1 MNAEVD
7 AVAGSPAM
15 LARAVQTGAS
25 VMNLW
30 MNLSREARSAVES
43 QLRIA
48 NDKAETDARLNSI
61 TQRDERETEK
71 HQLDMQA
78 TRRSMERGDEDI
90 ARRNLLDANKDARGW
105 AEHVARMDNNYARK
119 ALLGLE
125 ARIKV
130 ADYRRRTSYAA
141 AEDERDAA
149 QHEARMT
156 NFAASK
162 AVIEDEGRI
171 NRADFDRRASDSA
184 AEQTRRDDL
193 NAARIAAVNQQAA
206 GEAELLREKVG
217 EVRDR
222 REFRRRAQGLS
233 EDLAQQAEADESVM
247 QAAARFGAAVGSGDL
262 SEENAEAAAQYFARL
277 REDAD
282 VDPEAF
288 VEEALRAGEVP
299 TPDMATEGTVEAM
312 AADATFR
319 TIKHHLDSEGAPEE
333 VTQPDSGEQIGEA
346 IEAAVPDVE
355 AATQSE
361 NLVDQVAPA
370 AAPSAARAASTGPDA
385 SE

>member
-15 LARAVQTGAS
+15 LARAIQTGAS

-30 MNLSREARSAVES
+30 MSLSRETRSAVES

-61 TQRDERETEK
+61 AQRDERETEK
-71 HQLDMQA
+71 HQLDMRA

-105 AEHVARMDNNYARK
+105 AEHVARMDNNQVRK
-119 ALLGLE
+119 ALIALE

-130 ADYRRRTSYAA
+130 ADYRRRNHYAA
-141 AEDERDAA
+141 AEDERDAV
-149 QHEARMT
+149 QHGARMA

-162 AVIEDEGRI
+162 KVIEDEGRI
-171 NRADFDRRASDSA
+171 NRADLDRRASDSA

-193 NAARIAAVNQQAA
+193 NAARIKAVKQQAE

-247 QAAARFGAAVGSGDL
+247 QAAARFGAAVGSADL
-262 SEENAEAAAQYFARL
+262 SEENGEAAAQYFARL
-277 REDAD
+277 REDAK

-299 TPDMATEGTVEAM
+299 ARDMATEGTVEAM
-312 AADATFR
+312 TAAATVR
-319 TIKHHLDSEGAPEE
+319 TIEHHLDSEAAPEHG
-333 VTQPDSGEQIGEA
+333 TQPDSGEQIGEA
-346 IEAAVPDVE
+346 IDAVVPDVE

-361 NLVDQVAPA
+361 NLVDQVVPGVA
-370 AAPSAARAASTGPDA
+370 ASAVSAASAGPDA